1 MARRQRRHESEVN
14 LESWRARALIAFGF
28 GLYRLWARSL
38 RLRVE
43 DPHDVRNFVR
53 EHPVI
58 FAIWHNRLLM
68 LPRVFDPSF
77 PSRQSY
83 GLISASRDGDL
94 IARFIERSGYGTV
107 RGSSSRKG
115 VIALRQLVD
124 TLAAGD
130 NVLVT
135 PDGPRGPVY
144 QASQGIIFLA
154 QKSGAPIVPIHMEYS
169 RAWRLKSWDRFVVP
183 RPFAQLRAIFGAP
196 LRIDPIS
203 APEQFEAERVRLQE
217 AMMSLVEQP

>member
-1 MARRQRRHESEVN
+1 MKLDSWPARV
-14 LESWRARALIAFGF
+14 LIALGF
-28 GLYRLWARSL
+28 GLYRLWARTL
-38 RLRVE
+38 RLQIE
-43 DPHDVRNFVR
+43 DPHGVVAFVRNQ
-53 EHPVI
+53 PVI

-77 PSRQSY
+77 PTRQSY

-94 IARFIERSGYGTV
+94 IAIFIERSGYGTI

-124 TLAAGD
+124 TLAADG

-144 QASQGIIFLA
+144 HASQGIVFLA
-154 QKSGAPIVPIHMEYS
+154 QKSGAPVVPIHMEYS
-169 RAWRLKSWDRFVVP
+169 SCWRLKSWDRFVVP
-183 RPFAQLRAIFGAP
+183 WPFAKLRAIFGAP
-196 LRIDPIS
+196 VYVESTTD
-203 APEQFEAERVRLQE
+203 AEQFEAERRRLQN
-217 AMMSLVEQP
+217 AMMSLVEEK

>member
-1 MARRQRRHESEVN
+1 MKLDSWPAR
-14 LESWRARALIAFGF
+14 LLIAVGF
-28 GLYRLWARSL
+28 GLYRLWARTL
-38 RLRVE
+38 RLRIE
-43 DPHDVRNFVR
+43 DPHGVISFVR
-53 EHPVI
+53 EEPVI

-77 PSRQSY
+77 PTRQSY

-94 IARFIERSGYGTV
+94 IAIFIERSGYGTI

-124 TLAAGD
+124 MLASRKG

-144 QASQGIIFLA
+144 EVSQGIVFLA
-154 QKSGAPIVPIHMEYS
+154 QKSGAPIVPIHMEYTS
-169 RAWRLKSWDRFVVP
+169 AWRMKSWDRFVVP
-183 RPFAQLRAIFGAP
+183 RPFATLRAIFGEPIRIAP
-196 LRIDPIS
+196 LEGT
-203 APEQFEAERVRLQE
+203 EQFEAEQLRLQK

>member
-1 MARRQRRHESEVN
+1 MK
-14 LESWRARALIAFGF
+14 LESWPARLLLALGF
-28 GLYRLWARSL
+28 GIYRLWARTL

-43 DPHDVRNFVR
+43 DPHDVVGFVR
-53 EHPVI
+53 QQPVI

-77 PSRQSY
+77 PTRQSY
-83 GLISASRDGDL
+83 GLISASRDGDF
-94 IARFIERSGYGTV
+94 IAQFIERSGYGTI

-115 VIALRQLVD
+115 VIALRQLMD
-124 TLAAGD
+124 TLAADG
-130 NVLVT
+130 NVLFT

-144 QASQGIIFLA
+144 QVSQGIIFLA

-169 RAWRLKSWDRFVVP
+169 SCWRLKSWDRFVVP
-183 RPFAQLRAIFGAP
+183 RPFATLRAIFGAP
-196 LRIDPIS
+196 IRIPPLDG
-203 APEQFEAERVRLQE
+203 PEQFEVEQLRLQS

>member
-1 MARRQRRHESEVN
+1 MK
-14 LESWRARALIAFGF
+14 LDSWRARVLIVLSF
-28 GLYRLWARSL
+28 GLYRLWARTL
-38 RLRVE
+38 RLQVE
-43 DPHDVRNFVR
+43 DPNGVVALVRDR
-53 EHPVI
+53 PVI

-77 PSRQSY
+77 PTRQSY
-83 GLISASRDGDL
+83 GLISASGDGDL
-94 IARFIERSGYGTV
+94 IASFIERSGYGTI

-124 TLAAGD
+124 TLAADG

-144 QASQGIIFLA
+144 QVSQGVVFLA
-154 QKSGAPIVPIHMEYS
+154 QKSGAPVVPIHMEYS
-169 RAWRLKSWDRFVVP
+169 RCWRLKSWDRFVVP
-183 RPFAQLRAIFGAP
+183 WPFATLRAIFGPPITIPP
-196 LRIDPIS
+196 LEG
-203 APEQFEAERVRLQE
+203 AEQFEAEQLRLQK

>member
-1 MARRQRRHESEVN
+1 MK
-14 LESWRARALIAFGF
+14 LDSWRGRALIVLGF
-28 GLYRLWARSL
+28 GLYRVWARTL

-43 DPHDVRNFVR
+43 DPHDVMGFVR
-53 EHPVI
+53 KQPVI

-77 PSRQSY
+77 PTRQSY
-83 GLISASRDGDL
+83 GLISASRDGDF
-94 IARFIERSGYGTV
+94 IAQFIERSGYGTI

-115 VIALRQLVD
+115 VIALRQLID
-124 TLAAGD
+124 TLAVGD
-130 NVLVT
+130 NVLFT

-144 QASQGIIFLA
+144 QVTQGVIFLA

-169 RAWRLKSWDRFVVP
+169 SCWRLKSWDRFVVP
-183 RPFAQLRAIFGAP
+183 RPFATLRAKFGQPIRIAP
-196 LRIDPIS
+196 LSEPQ
-203 APEQFEAERVRLQE
+203 QFEAERLRLQD

>member
-1 MARRQRRHESEVN
+1 MK
-14 LESWRARALIAFGF
+14 LESWPARLLLALGF
-28 GLYRLWARSL
+28 GVYRLWARTL

-43 DPHDVRNFVR
+43 DPHDVVGFVR
-53 EHPVI
+53 QQPVI

-77 PSRQSY
+77 PTRQSY
-83 GLISASRDGDL
+83 GLISASRDGDM
-94 IARFIERSGYGTV
+94 IANWIERAGYGTI

-115 VIALRQLVD
+115 VAALRQLMD
-124 TLAAGD
+124 TLAANG
-130 NVLVT
+130 NVLFT

-144 QASQGIIFLA
+144 QVSQGVVFLA

-169 RAWRLKSWDRFVVP
+169 SCWRMKSWDRFVVP
-183 RPFAQLRAIFGAP
+183 RPFATLRAIFGAP
-196 LRIDPIS
+196 IRILPLDG
-203 APEQFEAERVRLQE
+203 PEQFEAEQLRLQG

>member
-1 MARRQRRHESEVN
+1 VK
-14 LESWRARALIAFGF
+14 LESWPARLLLALGF
-28 GLYRLWARSL
+28 GIYRVWARTL

-43 DPHDVRNFVR
+43 DPHHVVEFVR
-53 EHPVI
+53 HQPVI

-77 PSRQSY
+77 STRQSY
-83 GLISASRDGDL
+83 GLISASRDGDM
-94 IARFIERSGYGTV
+94 IANWIERAGYGTI

-115 VIALRQLVD
+115 VAALRQLMD
-124 TLAAGD
+124 TLAANG
-130 NVLVT
+130 NVLFT

-144 QASQGIIFLA
+144 QVSQGVVFLA

-169 RAWRLKSWDRFVVP
+169 SCWRMKSWDRFVVP
-183 RPFAQLRAIFGAP
+183 RPFATLRAIFGAP
-196 LRIDPIS
+196 IRIPPLDG
-203 APEQFEAERVRLQE
+203 PEQFEAEQLRLQN